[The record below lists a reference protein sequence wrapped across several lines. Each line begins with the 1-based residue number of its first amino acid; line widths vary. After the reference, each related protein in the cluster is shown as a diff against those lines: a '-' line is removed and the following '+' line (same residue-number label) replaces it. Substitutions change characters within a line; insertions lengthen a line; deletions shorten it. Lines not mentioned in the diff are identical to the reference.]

1 MDKVYTK
8 REQLWLNLRELNN
21 KDCRDIV
28 NAFLLEYCAL
38 LDDNRADALLS
49 VTSLKLQEFV

>member
-1 MDKVYTK
+1 MNKVYTK

-21 KDCRDIV
+21 KNCQDIV
-28 NAFLLEYCAL
+28 NAFLLEYVAL
-38 LDDNRADALLS
+38 LDDNRADQLLS

>member
-1 MDKVYTK
+1 MDKVYTT

-28 NAFLLEYCAL
+28 NAFLLEYCTL